1 MYSPAANVQ
10 PKFLFGVDGNVT
22 NNLHFLDHN
31 TVIYPCGHNIVI
43 YRTDEKSQRFIPG
56 LEGSEGITA
65 MALSSNKKTLAVCE
79 KSSKAI
85 VSLYNVGKILEYVKE
100 EVRYKKTT
108 NLY

>member
-1 MYSPAANVQ
+1 
-10 PKFLFGVDGNVT
+10 
-22 NNLHFLDHN
+22 
-31 TVIYPCGHNIVI
+31 
-43 YRTDEKSQRFIPG
+43 
-56 LEGSEGITA
+56 